1 MPFRIFRTCD
11 GPVWGVGSKHNYLV
25 NTTLYISKEEN
36 RKLRTK
42 QAEFIC
48 DEALNG
54 TQWKWAIIGMDMND
68 VPGINLGS
76 TYSNCYLEN
85 ILT

>member
-1 MPFRIFRTCD
+1 M
-11 GPVWGVGSKHNYLV
+11 NL
-25 NTTLYISKEEN
+25 NTTFNIAKEEN

-68 VPGINLGS
+68 VPGINLV
-76 TYSNCYLEN
+76 TYLNCYLEK

>member
-1 MPFRIFRTCD
+1 M
-11 GPVWGVGSKHNYLV
+11 NL
-25 NTTLYISKEEN
+25 NTTFNIAKEEN

-54 TQWKWAIIGMDMND
+54 KQWKWAIIGMDMND
-68 VPGINLGS
+68 VPGINF
-76 TYSNCYLEN
+76 N
-85 ILT
+85 IQNVIKRKF